1 MAKDSRTTSKT
12 VLPEDFIIKVNPHLN
27 SKGKWNGGIEL
38 AIMPNID
45 NPLDDDDYY
54 QVEHICKMLC
64 STLNFME
71 IEPTFRDKINDYVVN
86 VFDKEHKDDH
96 KDKEIKKTYA
106 DNVINVT
113 FGKSDKC

>member
-38 AIMPNID
+38 AIMPNLD

-54 QVEHICKMLC
+54 QVEHICKIVLL
-64 STLNFME
+64 SGE
-71 IEPTFRDKINDYVVN
+71 KP
-86 VFDKEHKDDH
+86 
-96 KDKEIKKTYA
+96 EIKKK
-106 DNVINVT
+106 NLKQVILEKIT
-113 FGKSDKC
+113 

>member
-1 MAKDSRTTSKT
+1 MINIEEIYHEY
-12 VLPEDFIIKVNPHLN
+12 LLN
-27 SKGKWNGGIEL
+27 EGKKHKQKYEMFAGWFSASSAGSCHRKQW
-38 AIMPNID
+38 
-45 NPLDDDDYY
+45 Y
-54 QVEHICKMLC
+54 
-64 STLNFME
+64 
-71 IEPTFRDKINDYVVN
+71 KINDYEVN